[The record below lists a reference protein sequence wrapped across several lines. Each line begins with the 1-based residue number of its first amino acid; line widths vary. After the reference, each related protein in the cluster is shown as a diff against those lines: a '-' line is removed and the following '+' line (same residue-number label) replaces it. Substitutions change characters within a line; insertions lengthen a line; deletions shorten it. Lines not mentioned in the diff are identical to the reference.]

1 MLGLPQTTVR
11 SMGFKD
17 TESLHKAMIWGT
29 VVVGILMIGMHC
41 AGTLAFPLAGEEQL
55 ANTDSLIPYVVN
67 KYMPVWAAG
76 LFLAAPLAAVMSTVD
91 SLLIL
96 ASATILKNLYVTY
109 IAKKDVVDAVKADQ
123 AEDQEVSE
131 STEKKMK
138 YGSFALTIVLGLI
151 VFLLA
156 MNPPSIL
163 VWINLFAMGGL
174 EATFFWPLIGGL
186 YWKKGCAEA
195 CIASIICGVATFV
208 FFNLNKIAPFGIHE
222 IVLGLLVGGIV
233 YFAVGMIKN
242 KEPEQDVLD
251 KCF

>member
-1 MLGLPQTTVR
+1 
-11 SMGFKD
+11 
-17 TESLHKAMIWGT
+17 
-29 VVVGILMIGMHC
+29 
-41 AGTLAFPLAGEEQL
+41 
-55 ANTDSLIPYVVN
+55 
-67 KYMPVWAAG
+67 MPVWAAG

-109 IAKKDVVDAVKADQ
+109 IAKKDVVDAVRADQ
-123 AEDQEVSE
+123 TVDASVSAD
-131 STEKKMK
+131 TEKKMK
-138 YGSFALTIVLGLI
+138 YGSFALTAVIGVI

-186 YWKKGCAEA
+186 YWKKGCSAS
-195 CIASIICGVATFV
+195 CIASIICGVGTFV

-222 IVLGLLVGGIV
+222 IVLGLLAGGIA
-233 YFAVGMIKN
+233 YFIAGSLNRKDPDPDML
-242 KEPEQDVLD
+242 E

>member
-1 MLGLPQTTVR
+1 
-11 SMGFKD
+11 
-17 TESLHKAMIWGT
+17 
-29 VVVGILMIGMHC
+29 MIGMHF
-41 AGTLAFPLAGEEQL
+41 AGTLALPLVGEEQL
-55 ANTDSLIPYVVN
+55 ANTDSIIPYVVN

-96 ASATILKNLYVTY
+96 ASATILKNLYITY
-109 IAKKDVVDAVKADQ
+109 IAKKDAVEAVRADQ
-123 AEDQEVSE
+123 DENAAVSE
-131 STEKKMK
+131 STEKKLK
-138 YGSFALTIVLGLI
+138 YSSFALTIILGMI
-151 VFLLA
+151 VFILA

-186 YWKKGCAEA
+186 YWKRGNSAA
-195 CIASIICGVATFV
+195 CIASIICGVSTFV

-222 IVLGLLVGGIV
+222 IVLGLLAGGIA
-233 YFAVGMIKN
+233 YFIVGMLNKN
-242 KEPEQDVLD
+242 EPDADMLE